1 MSRSRQDWPTLSPL
15 VVLAGVV
22 LVLYFA
28 RAILIPLALALTL
41 NFLLT
46 PLMMFFQRLPMRR
59 VPAVALSIVISGLVV
74 GGIGWAV
81 AQQLL
86 QVANDL
92 PKYRSHIH
100 AKIEALHYQPESA
113 LGRATQSVEELG
125 KEFSSAE
132 TSSEAPATSGSGS
145 RSGIQT
151 ATDLRTSGPVPVQVV
166 TVPAGGLSYLREVL
180 GPALIP
186 LATTGMVLIFTVF
199 ILIEQEDLRDRFL
212 RLAGVEQLHAMTL
225 AMDDATRRISRY
237 LLLQLL
243 VNACYGICFGVGLF
257 LIGIP
262 NALLWGVIA
271 GLLRIVPYVG
281 ALTGTAFPLVLALA
295 VFDSWGPPVLV
306 VLLFVLLEL
315 IVSNLI
321 EPWLYGAHTGISS
334 LALLVTTVFWT
345 TLWGW
350 AGLVLAIPL
359 TVCLIVLGRYV
370 PRMSFLHTLLGDE
383 RALSVEA
390 QFYQRLLALDQED
403 ARLIAHNFLK
413 SHPLVSLYDKVMV
426 PALTLAE
433 HDRHKGALD
442 ERRESFLSLSVSE
455 IISELT
461 VYSTDETSTK
471 SRKMKLPSISTGVS
485 EFRLTA
491 KEPAVSSIRIFCFP
505 ADDKADEIT
514 SSMLAQLLERAGYGV
529 LSLPAGSA
537 FEEILT
543 HIPPEPEDIV
553 CISALPPFAFAQSCA
568 LCQRVRILLPNIR
581 ILAGIWG
588 FSGNLDKARERFGS
602 TKPDRVVATF
612 AEAVEQIREWQKSLA
627 PR

>member
-1 MSRSRQDWPTLSPL
+1 
-15 VVLAGVV
+15 VILAGVV
-22 LVLYFA
+22 LILYFA
-28 RAILIPLALALTL
+28 RAVLIPLALALTL

-46 PLMMFFQRLPMRR
+46 PMMMFFQRVRMRR
-59 VPAVALSIVISGLVV
+59 MPAVAFSIAISALVV

-125 KEFSSAE
+125 KEFSNTEMSPE
-132 TSSEAPATSGSGS
+132 TSARAASGTRNGTQV
-145 RSGIQT
+145 G
-151 ATDLRTSGPVPVQVV
+151 TDLRSTGPMPVQVV
-166 TVPAGGLSYLREVL
+166 TVPAEGLAYLREL
-180 GPALIP
+180 FGPIMIP
-186 LATTGMVLIFTVF
+186 VATTGMVLIFTIF

-225 AMDDATRRISRY
+225 AMDDASRRISRY

-243 VNACYGICFGVGLF
+243 VNACYGICFGLGLF

-262 NALLWGVIA
+262 NAFLWGVIA

-295 VFDSWGPPVLV
+295 VFDTWGPPVLV
-306 VLLFVLLEL
+306 FLLFLLLEL
-315 IVSNLI
+315 IASNLV

-359 TVCLIVLGRYV
+359 TVCVIVLGRYV
-370 PRMSFLHTLLGDE
+370 PRMSFLHILLGDE
-383 RALSVEA
+383 KALSVEL

-413 SHPLVSLYDKVMV
+413 SHSLVNLYDKVLV

-442 ERRESFLSLSVSE
+442 ERRESFLFLSVSE

-461 VYSTDETSTK
+461 VYGADEASTK
-471 SRKMKLPSISTGVS
+471 SRKMKWPSISSGVG
-485 EFRLTA
+485 EFRLTG
-491 KEPAVSSIRIFCFP
+491 KEPAASSPRIFCFP

-529 LSLPAGSA
+529 LSLPADSA

-543 HIPPEPEDIV
+543 HIAPEPEDIV

-568 LCQRVRILLPNIR
+568 LCQRVRILFPNLR

-588 FSGNLDKARERFGS
+588 FSGNLDKARERFGG

-612 AEAVEQIREWQKSLA
+612 AEAVEQISEWQKSLV
-627 PR
+627 PRC